1 MRPLIQTLLA
11 PLTWVSRKLGP
22 APEVHR
28 DAETQAE
35 VDRACEAL
43 ALYQFWSCPYCVRVR
58 REITRLALTIEIRD
72 TRLDPEHRRA
82 LLEGGGKVQV
92 PCLRIEEGGETRWL
106 YESSD
111 IIGYLRRRFGE

>member
-1 MRPLIQTLLA
+1 MRSLIQTLLA
-11 PLTWVSRKLGP
+11 PVVWVAEKLGTRR
-22 APEVHR
+22 EVVR
-28 DAETQAE
+28 DESEQART
-35 VDRACEAL
+35 DQACESL

-58 REITRLALTIEIRD
+58 RELTRLALTIEIRD
-72 TRLDPEHRRA
+72 IRLDPEHRRA
-82 LLEGGGKVQV
+82 LLEGGGKAQV

>member
-1 MRPLIQTLLA
+1 MRTLIQTLLA
-11 PLTWVSRKLGP
+11 PLTWVSKKLGT
-22 APEVHR
+22 APEVNR
-28 DAETQAE
+28 DAAAQAE

-58 REITRLALTIEIRD
+58 REITRLAVNIEIRD

-82 LLEGGGKVQV
+82 LIEGGGKGQV
-92 PCLRIEEGGETRWL
+92 PCLRIEENGETRWL

-111 IIGYLRRRFGE
+111 IVDYLRRRFGE